1 MSKDFNVF
9 IKSENGNLF
18 KLDINYEMSVKD
30 LKNKIKQKLNQNYN
44 QFDDVFISIGTKMIN
59 DQKLNLKVTDFE
71 IFKDSTIFTYPRL
84 KGR

>member
-59 DQKLNLKVTDFE
+59 DQKLNLKVTDLD
-71 IFKDSTIFTYPRL
+71 IYKDSTIFTYPRL
-84 KGR
+84 KGG